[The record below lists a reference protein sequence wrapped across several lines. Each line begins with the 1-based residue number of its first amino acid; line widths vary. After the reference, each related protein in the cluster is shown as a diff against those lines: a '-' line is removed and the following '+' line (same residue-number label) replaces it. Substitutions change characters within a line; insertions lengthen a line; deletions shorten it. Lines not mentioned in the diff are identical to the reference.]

1 MTTGDA
7 AQDARRGWTPW
18 LVGAVVLP
26 VLGAAATVAVVENVE
41 LDTWEAWQAALL
53 VAATFVVPATV
64 SAWVA
69 WSFGVVEALAWA
81 LACAGIQL
89 ALVFGVG
96 FLALGLGP
104 GG

>member
-7 AQDARRGWTPW
+7 AQDARRGWAPW
-18 LVGAVVLP
+18 LLGAVVLP
-26 VLGAAATVAVVENVE
+26 AIGAAAVVAVVEGVD
-41 LDTWEAWQAALL
+41 LDAWESWQAAALL
-53 VAATFVVPATV
+53 AALFVVPAAAAAV
-64 SAWVA
+64 VA
-69 WSFGVVEALAWA
+69 RSFGVVEALAWA

-104 GG
+104 G

>member
-53 VAATFVVPATV
+53 LAATFVVPAAL

-69 WSFGVVEALAWA
+69 WSFGLVEAQPDADAVVVTAEGKVLYSKGLA
-81 LACAGIQL
+81 
-89 ALVFGVG
+89 
-96 FLALGLGP
+96 P
-104 GG
+104 P

>member
-7 AQDARRGWTPW
+7 AQEARRGWTPW

-41 LDTWEAWQAALL
+41 LDSWESWRAAAVL
-53 VAATFVVPATV
+53 AATFAVPAAI

-69 WSFGVVEALAWA
+69 RSFGVVEALAWT

-104 GG
+104 GS

>member
-26 VLGAAATVAVVENVE
+26 VLGAAAVVALVEE
-41 LDTWEAWQAALL
+41 ARLDEWASWQAAAALGALL
-53 VAATFVVPATV
+53 AVPAV
-64 SAWVA
+64 LSAWVA
-69 WSFGVVEALAWA
+69 RAFGAVEAVAWA
-81 LACAGIQL
+81 LACLGVEL

-104 GG
+104 G

>member
-18 LVGAVVLP
+18 LIGALVLPALGAVV
-26 VLGAAATVAVVENVE
+26 TVAVVEE
-41 LDTWEAWQAALL
+41 AGLDTWASWQAAAVL
-53 VAATFVVPATV
+53 AATFVVPAAI

-69 WSFGVVEALAWA
+69 RSFGVVEALAWA

-96 FLALGLGP
+96 FLGLGLGP
-104 GG
+104 GS

>member
-18 LVGAVVLP
+18 LVGALVLP
-26 VLGAAATVAVVENVE
+26 LLGAAATVAVVENAD
-41 LDTWEAWQAALL
+41 LDAWASWQAAAVL
-53 VAATFVVPATV
+53 AAMFVVPAAL

-69 WSFGVVEALAWA
+69 RSFGVAEAIAWA
-81 LACAGIQL
+81 LACAGVQL

>member
-7 AQDARRGWTPW
+7 AQEARRGWTPW

-26 VLGAAATVAVVENVE
+26 LLGAAATVAVVENVS
-41 LDTWEAWQAALL
+41 LDTWESWQAAAVL
-53 VAATFVVPATV
+53 AATFVVPAAI
-64 SAWVA
+64 SAWAA
-69 WSFGVVEALAWA
+69 WSFGVAEALAWA

>member
-26 VLGAAATVAVVENVE
+26 VLGAAATVAVVEE
-41 LDTWEAWQAALL
+41 ASLSSWDAWQAAAVL
-53 VAATFVVPATV
+53 AATFVVPAAV

-69 WSFGVVEALAWA
+69 RSFGVAEAVAWA

-104 GG
+104 GS